1 VVVRAAMKPL
11 STLRRALRSVDV
23 TTGAVELASVE
34 RSDVCAAP
42 AASVVAEAV
51 VALVLADALLEKTG
65 GDSLAE
71 VRRNLDAYR
80 RACDDLLRPGG

>member
-1 VVVRAAMKPL
+1 M
-11 STLRRALRSVDV
+11 RSVDMA
-23 TTGAVELASVE
+23 TGESVEATVE

-51 VALVLADALLEKTG
+51 VALTLADALLEKTG
-65 GDSLAE
+65 GDSVVE

-80 RACDDLLRPGG
+80 GACRSRLP